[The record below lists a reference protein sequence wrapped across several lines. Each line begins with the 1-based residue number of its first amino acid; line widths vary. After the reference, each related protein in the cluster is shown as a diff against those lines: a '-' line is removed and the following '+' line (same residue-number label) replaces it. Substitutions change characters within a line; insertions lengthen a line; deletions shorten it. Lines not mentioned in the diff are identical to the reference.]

1 MKKNG
6 SPGPKYRHYTFL
18 GMLLALLT
26 WTQNLDAQ
34 QNSPGSHQNDTLRG
48 TVVDSA
54 SGQPLEGVTV
64 SLEGSKIRTS
74 TRKDGSFSIHTTG
87 RRKTL
92 LFTFV
97 SYGTIRAVVEGQEPL
112 IVRLAPSAGGLDQ
125 VIVVAYGT
133 QRVATVTGAITTV
146 APTDLIKNTN
156 QDVTN
161 TLTGRA
167 PGVRVT
173 QQSSQ
178 PGIFDSQIDI
188 RGFSN
193 VDPNDI
199 LGRQTGGPLFVIDG
213 VTRDKAAFDH
223 LDPNEI
229 QSLTVLKDASAA
241 IYGVEAANGVIL
253 ITTRKGT
260 QKDVETD
267 FSTRI
272 GDQRITKYPALSNA
286 YQYAT
291 LFDER
296 QVNDIISSKSQYTP
310 PLYSLQAIEDYKTG
324 KLPSV
329 DWNKLL
335 LRQHSGQQSYNLT
348 ATGGTNRTK
357 FFISGGYFNQDGLFT
372 SGIDHSKKYNARA
385 VLTFQVAKD
394 LNFDMN
400 LGFNNVLSN
409 APHEAVWSLIR
420 NTWRIFP
427 GETVYS
433 KGDPLYY
440 RNFAASQEP
449 NPLAEI
455 DQNAAGYDNINNKAL
470 TSTFN
475 LTYSVPFVRGL
486 TAKALFA
493 YDNNWGNE
501 KNFARSWRQYQF
513 DPATNTQKP
522 FVFNAPSNLTQ
533 NTSNSIRNDLQLQ
546 LSYQNRF
553 GKHNIGALA
562 VFEQLYNKGTSF
574 SAQTYYIVD
583 IIDQLAAGVHGGANP
598 DRVNSG
604 YSESSRLSYIGKIT
618 YDYDGRYLLEA
629 AFREDGSSY
638 FPVHHRWGFFPYVSA
653 GWRLSEESFIK
664 NNFKHIDN
672 IKIRG
677 SIGRLGDDVAAAN
690 SFPAFLTGYNYPSTA
705 SGSLAGS
712 VFGSGFIRGVDF
724 KNAANTNIT
733 WYTSTLTNIGLDFSL
748 WHEKLY
754 FTGEIF
760 RRDRDGLLA
769 TPVIAIPGTFGAV
782 QPPLNLNSDRTQGF
796 EITVGHKSRI
806 GEVTYDVSGNMSFT
820 RTQYRHYE
828 QSAPTNSL
836 DNYVNQRSNRYTDQ
850 VYGYKVISQF
860 QNFDEI
866 YASPVQDGAGNRT
879 LLPGDLK
886 YADLNKDGFI
896 DGKDQTFIAYG
907 GAKPLVYYGL
917 NINLAWR
924 GFDFSML
931 LQGTAM
937 YSVTYQDQLS
947 RPFYFSDSDPIAAFF
962 DRWHRQ
968 DVTDPN
974 SPWVPGRFPSTGQ
987 RTNYI
992 GNNSFNTFNASYV
1005 RLKSIE
1011 IGYSLP
1017 RAILKKTGIK
1027 NFRIFGNAYN
1037 LLTWTGKGLNFVD
1050 PEYTDTRLYS
1060 YNYPITLNSNIGARL
1075 TF

>member
-1 MKKNG
+1 MKKIG
-6 SPGPKYRHYTFL
+6 PPGIPL
-18 GMLLALLT
+18 GMLLAILF
-26 WTQNLDAQ
+26 WTQNLAAQ
-34 QNSPGSHQNDTLRG
+34 QTSPGTSPQNDIIKGKVT
-48 TVVDSA
+48 DSA
-54 SGQPLEGVTV
+54 TGQPLEGVTV
-64 SLEGSKIRTS
+64 SLEGTRVRTS
-74 TRKDGSFSIHTTG
+74 TGKDGSFSIHTTG
-87 RRKTL
+87 KRKTL
-92 LFTFV
+92 LFTLV
-97 SYGTIRAVVEGQEPL
+97 SYGSVRAIVEGQEP
-112 IVRLAPSAGGLDQ
+112 ISVHLAPSAGGLDQ

-133 QRVATVTGAITTV
+133 QKVATVTGAITTV
-146 APTDLIKNTN
+146 APQALIRNTN

-167 PGVRVT
+167 PGIRVT

-188 RGFSN
+188 RGFST

-253 ITTRKGT
+253 VTTRKGT
-260 QKDVETD
+260 QKDVEID
-267 FSTRI
+267 FSTRL
-272 GDQRITKYPALSNA
+272 GDQRITKYPALANA

-291 LFDER
+291 LQDEL
-296 QVNDIISSKSQYTP
+296 QVNDIISNKKQYTP
-310 PLYSLQAIEDYKTG
+310 PVYSLQTIEDYRTG

-329 DWNKLL
+329 DWMKLL
-335 LRQHSGQQSYNLT
+335 MREHSGQQTYNLT
-348 ATGGTNRTK
+348 ASGGTNRTK
-357 FFISGGYFNQDGLFT
+357 FFLSGGYFNQQGLFT
-372 SGIDHSKKYNARA
+372 SGIDNSKKYNARA
-385 VLTFQVAKD
+385 VVTFQVAKD
-394 LNFDMN
+394 LSFDMN
-400 LGFNNVLSN
+400 LGFNDVISN

-433 KGDPLYY
+433 NGDPAYY

-455 DQNAAGYDNINNKAL
+455 NQNMAGYDNINNKAL

-475 LTYSVPFVRGL
+475 LTYNVPFVRGL
-486 TAKALFA
+486 SAKALVA
-493 YDNNWGNE
+493 YDNSWGLE
-501 KNFARSWRQYQF
+501 KNFAKSWSQYQF
-513 DPATNTQKP
+513 DPATSTQKP
-522 FVFNAPSNLTQ
+522 FVFNSPSNLTQ
-533 NTSNSIRNDLQLQ
+533 NSSSSIRNDLQLQ
-546 LSYQNRF
+546 LNYQQQFN
-553 GKHNIGALA
+553 KHHVGATA
-562 VFEQLYNKGTSF
+562 VYEQQYNKGTSF
-574 SAQTYYIVD
+574 SAQTFYIVD

-598 DRVNSG
+598 DKVNSG
-604 YSESSRLSYIGKIT
+604 YSESARLSYIGKLN
-618 YDYDGRYLLEA
+618 YDYDGKYLLEA

-638 FPVHHRWGFFPYVSA
+638 FPPHHRWGFFPYVSV
-653 GWRLSEESFIK
+653 GWRLSEEPFIK
-664 NNFKHIDN
+664 SRLKNIDN

-677 SIGRLGDDVAAAN
+677 SIGRLGDDVAAAS

-712 VFGSGFIRGVDF
+712 VFGGGFVRGVDF
-724 KNAANTNIT
+724 KNVANTNIT
-733 WYTSTLTNIGLDFSL
+733 WYTSTLSNIGLDFSL

-769 TPVIAIPGTFGAV
+769 TPVIAIPGSFGAV

-796 EITVGHKSRI
+796 EITVGTKGQLGDVSYH
-806 GEVTYDVSGNMSFT
+806 VSGNMSFT

-828 QSAPTNSL
+828 QSAPTNSS
-836 DNYVNQRSNRYTDQ
+836 DNYVNQHSNRYKDE
-850 VYGYKVISQF
+850 VYGYKVIGQF
-860 QNFDEI
+860 QSFNEI
-866 YASPVQDGAGNRT
+866 YASPVQDGAGNRS

-886 YADLNKDGFI
+886 YADLNHDGFI

-907 GAKPLVYYGL
+907 GAKPLIYYGL
-917 NINLAWR
+917 NIDLSWR
-924 GFDFSML
+924 GFDLSML
-931 LQGTAM
+931 IQGTAM
-937 YSVTYQDQLS
+937 YSVSYQDQLS
-947 RPFYFSDSDPIAAFF
+947 RPFYFSDSDPISAFF

-974 SPWVPGRFPSTGQ
+974 SPWIPGRFPSTGQ

-992 GNNSFNTFNASYV
+992 GPNTFNTFNAAYV
-1005 RLKSIE
+1005 RLKSLE
-1011 IGYSLP
+1011 IGYTLP
-1017 RAILKKTGIK
+1017 GNVLRKAGIK
-1027 NFRIFGNAYN
+1027 NLRIFGNAYN

-1050 PEYTDTRLYS
+1050 PEYTDDRLYS
-1060 YNYPITLNSNIGARL
+1060 YNYPITLNTNLGLRL

>member
-6 SPGPKYRHYTFL
+6 SPGIIL
-18 GMLLALLT
+18 GILLATLF

-34 QNSPGSHQNDTLRG
+34 QTSPSSPLQNDTIKG

-54 SGQPLEGVTV
+54 TGQPLEGVTV
-64 SLEGSKIRTS
+64 SLEGTKIKTS
-74 TRKDGSFSIHTTG
+74 TGRDGGFSLRPTG
-87 RRKTL
+87 KRRTI

-97 SYGTIRAVVEGQEPL
+97 SYGTVRAIVEGNEPL
-112 IVRLAPSAGGLDQ
+112 SVKLAPSAGGLNQ

-133 QRVATVTGAITTV
+133 QKAATITGAITTV
-146 APTDLIKNTN
+146 AAPDLIKNTN

-188 RGFSN
+188 RGFST

-229 QSLTVLKDASAA
+229 QSLSVLKDASAA

-253 ITTRKGT
+253 VTTKKGT
-260 QKDVETD
+260 QKDVEID
-267 FSTRI
+267 FSSRI
-272 GDQRITKYPALSNA
+272 GDQRITKYPELANA

-291 LFDER
+291 LYDELK
-296 QVNDIISSKSQYTP
+296 VNDIISNKAQYTP
-310 PLYSLQAIEDYKTG
+310 PLYSLQTIEDYRTG

-329 DWNKLL
+329 DWGKLL
-335 LRQHSGQQSYNLT
+335 LRRHSGQQQYNLT
-348 ATGGTNRTK
+348 ASGGTTRTK
-357 FFISGGYFNQDGLFT
+357 FFVSGGYFNQQGLFT
-372 SGIDHSKKYNARA
+372 SGIDNSKKYNVRA

-400 LGFNNVLSN
+400 VGFNDVISN

-420 NTWRIFP
+420 NSWRIFP

-433 KGDPLYY
+433 NGDPHFY

-455 DQNAAGYDNINNKAL
+455 NQNLAGYDNINNKAL

-475 LTYSVPFVRGL
+475 LSYNIPFVRGL
-486 TAKALFA
+486 SAKALVA
-493 YDNNWGNE
+493 YDNNWGFE
-501 KNFARSWRQYQF
+501 KNFARSWSQYQF
-513 DPATNTQKP
+513 NAATNTQTP
-522 FVFNAPSNLTQ
+522 FVFNSPSNLT
-533 NTSNSIRNDLQLQ
+533 NNSSSSIRNDLQFQ
-546 LSYQNRF
+546 LNYQNHF
-553 GKHNIGALA
+553 GKHNVSALA
-562 VFEQLYNKGTSF
+562 VYEQLYNKGTSF
-574 SAQTYYIVD
+574 SAQTFYIVD

-598 DRVNSG
+598 DKVNSG
-604 YSESSRLSYIGKIT
+604 YGESSRLSYIGKLT
-618 YDYDGRYLLEA
+618 YDYDGKYLFEA

-638 FPVHHRWGFFPYVSA
+638 FPPHHRWGFFPYVSA

-664 NNFKHIDN
+664 NNFKSIDN

-690 SFPAFLTGYNYPSTA
+690 GFPAFLTGYNYPSTA

-712 VFGSGFIRGVDF
+712 VFGSGFVRGVDF
-724 KNAANTNIT
+724 KNAANANIT
-733 WYTSTLTNIGLDFSL
+733 WYTSTLSNIGLDFSL

-754 FTGEIF
+754 FVGELF

-769 TPVIAIPGTFGAV
+769 TPIIAIPGSFGAV
-782 QPPLNLNSDRTQGF
+782 QPQINLNSDRTQGF
-796 EITVGHKSRI
+796 EITVGHKNRI
-806 GEVTYDVSGNMSFT
+806 GELTYNISGNMSFT

-828 QSAPTNSL
+828 QSAPTNSS
-836 DNYVNQRSNRYTDQ
+836 DNYVNQHSNRYKDQ
-850 VYGYKVISQF
+850 VYGYKVVGQF
-860 QNFDEI
+860 QDFKEI

-886 YADLNKDGFI
+886 YADLTHDGII
-896 DGKDQTFIAYG
+896 DGKDQTYIAYG
-907 GAKPLVYYGL
+907 GAKPLMYYGL
-917 NINLAWR
+917 NIDLSWR

-931 LQGTAM
+931 IQGAAM

-992 GNNSFNTFNASYV
+992 GNNTFNTFNAAYARV
-1005 RLKSIE
+1005 KSIE
-1011 IGYSLP
+1011 LGYTLP
-1017 RAILKKTGIK
+1017 RNILKKAGIK
-1027 NFRIFGNAYN
+1027 NLRVFGNAYN
-1037 LLTWTGKGLNFVD
+1037 LLTFTGKGLNFVD
-1050 PEYTDTRLYS
+1050 PEYTDNRLYS
-1060 YNYPITLNSNIGARL
+1060 YNYPITLNTNLGVRL